1 MKPLCQV
8 LNNQNGSILLIG
20 LLVISLVTIIGVAA
34 LTTSNLELQIAANDK
49 VHQIA
54 FYHAEGAYQSVFSVF
69 DAIRTGADPTDFDT
83 DYPTFGFAGSGN
95 DFWEESLGDADSVTA
110 NPDVIITALNS
121 AAVDVDQA
129 ETDAAGESII
139 NRAGY
144 EGLGKSAAGNWVA
157 AYDMNILGTAALG
170 ARTLLD
176 INAKA
181 VR

>member
-1 MKPLCQV
+1 MRPFNNV
-8 LNNQNGSILLIG
+8 LNNQNGSILIIG

-49 VHQIA
+49 VHNMA
-54 FYHAEGAYQSVFSVF
+54 FYHAEGAYQSVFSIF
-69 DAIRTGADPTDFDT
+69 DAIRSGADPDNFDT
-83 DYPTFGFAGSGN
+83 DYPTFGFASSGN
-95 DFWEESLGDADSVTA
+95 NFWEEANGNDSVTA

-121 AAVDVDQA
+121 ATVDVDQA
-129 ETDAAGESII
+129 EPDMAGESII

-144 EGLGKSAAGNWVA
+144 EGLGKSAAGNWVT
-157 AYDMNILGTAALG
+157 AYDMQILGTAALG
-170 ARTLLD
+170 ARTLLN